1 MGQDNYWL
9 RNKLSRRRLLT
20 GAAVTGVGAAS
31 LALVGCGDDDAK
43 PATAAPGGSSTAAG
57 SVVANATN
65 APEITT
71 KIADAQFIKLMGTAA
86 VQPLV
91 ARSMNRASAPLTDA
105 QKATAIKIF
114 KGSGGDT
121 GSGGKL
127 VLGICEGANNAFAK
141 ATFMEGILQALTYPS
156 IGKVVY
162 TNSNYDNQK
171 QISDMQTLISQKVDM
186 IAIAGGSTLLPI
198 IKEATKGGIPVSAY
212 IGDPTGTPGTD
223 YVNYVSYSIVEVGKA
238 FAQAA
243 VDYTGGKGNYVVFNG
258 IPGNAFGAVWI
269 PALDEFY
276 KGKPDMKK
284 IGQTDTNWTVE
295 GTVLATTSFLAKESK
310 IDVWHSDFAGVSIGI
325 FNAYDQ
331 AKRPI
336 ECLITCAGEE
346 QGLFGEFEKRTAASP
361 KLKIAH
367 GTGGTWQIRVCIT
380 SLLDKKAGGTIDP
393 KPTIPNVFRIY
404 KTGDG
409 YDASLPADIP
419 LGRLIP
425 DDLVKQMFA

>member
-1 MGQDNYWL
+1 MDLENDNYWL

-20 GAAVTGVGAAS
+20 GAAVTGVGAAG
-31 LALVGCGDDDAK
+31 LALVGCGDDDS
-43 PATAAPGGSSTAAG
+43 TAATGSSTAA
-57 SVVANATN
+57 SSPAANAIN
-65 APEITT
+65 APEVTT
-71 KIADAQFIKLMGTAA
+71 KIADAQFIKLMGTAQ
-86 VQPLV
+86 VDPLV
-91 ARSMNRASAPLTDA
+91 ARSMNRASVNFTDA
-105 QKATAIKIF
+105 QKATAVKIF

-127 VLGICEGANNAFAK
+127 VLGISEGANNAFAK
-141 ATFMEGILQALTYPS
+141 ATFMEGILQAMSYPA
-156 IGKVVY
+156 IGKVIY

-171 QISDMQTLISQKVDM
+171 QISDMQTLISQKVDI
-186 IAIAGGSTLLPI
+186 IAIAGGATLLPI
-198 IKEATKGGIPVSAY
+198 MKEATKAGIPVSAY

-223 YVNYVSYSIVEVGKA
+223 YVSYVSYSIEAVGKA
-238 FAQAA
+238 FGQAA
-243 VDYTGGKGNYVVFNG
+243 VDYTGGNGNYVVFNG

-269 PALDEFY
+269 PALDTFY
-276 KGKPDMKK
+276 KSQPGMKK

-295 GTVLATTSFLAKESK
+295 GTFAATSSFLAKESK
-310 IDVWHSDFAGVSIGI
+310 IDVWHSDFAGVSTGI
-325 FNAYDQ
+325 FQAYDQ

-346 QGLFGEFEKRTAASP
+346 QGLFGEYEKRAAASP

-380 SLLDKKAGGTIDP
+380 SLMDVKAGLKVAA

-409 YDASLPADIP
+409 FDASLPADIP